1 MIDFITPAIRYIGC
15 DDKDLDLFE
24 SQYATP
30 AGMCYNSYLLTDE
43 KTVIFDTV
51 DPRCETE
58 WLAKVHNALQGR
70 TPDYLILHH
79 LEPDHSGALAA
90 ILGQFP
96 TLRVVCSA
104 QAAKYL
110 PQFFEHF
117 DTSRIIVVKEGDT
130 LSTGHHTLRFIQA
143 TFVHWPEVIM
153 TFCPEAGVLFSADG
167 FGKFGTYDADAD
179 DWACEARRYYFNI
192 CGKYG
197 AQVQRVLEKVELLPT
212 PPTTICPLHGPILQG
227 EAMVEAMKL
236 YHTWA
241 NYEVESPGIFIAHA
255 SIHGGTAK
263 AAEFLREKLL
273 ATGCPKVAIAD
284 LCREDMAEAIEDA
297 FRYGT
302 LVCCASSYDGD
313 VFPPM
318 HCFLHKLTL
327 KGYQKRRIALLENG
341 TWAPSAAR
349 AMKEIIAKMK
359 DIDLVEPV
367 ITIRSRM
374 KQGDIP
380 SFDRLVKEL
389 VTECPRTIL

>member
-15 DDKDLDLFE
+15 DDADLPLFE
-24 SQYATP
+24 SQYETP
-30 AGMCYNSYLLTDE
+30 AGMCYNSYVLSDD
-43 KTVIFDTV
+43 KTVLFDTV
-51 DPRCETE
+51 DPRCGAE
-58 WLAKVHNALQGR
+58 WLAKVEDALQGR

-79 LEPDHSGALAA
+79 LEPDHSGSIESVLERY
-90 ILGQFP
+90 P
-96 TLRVVCSA
+96 SLRVVCSA

-117 DTSRIIVVKEGDT
+117 DTTRIQVVKEGDT
-130 LSTGHHTLRFIQA
+130 LHTGHHTLQFIQA

-153 TFCPEAGVLFSADG
+153 TFCPEAGILFSADG
-167 FGKFGTYDADAD
+167 FGKFGVYDADAD

-197 AQVQRVLEKVELLPT
+197 VQVQHVLEKVAQLPT
-212 PPTTICPLHGPILQG
+212 APTTICPLHGPVLQG
-227 EAMVEAMKL
+227 EALDEALRL
-236 YHTWA
+236 YHIWA
-241 NYEVESPGIFIAHA
+241 HYEVETPGIFIAHA

-263 AAEFLREKLL
+263 AAECLRTKLL
-273 ATGCPKVAIAD
+273 EAGCPKVAIAD

-318 HCFLHKLTL
+318 HYFLHKLSI
-327 KGYQKRRIALLENG
+327 KGYQRRRIALLENG

-349 AMKEIIAKMK
+349 AMKEIIGKMK
-359 DIDLVEPV
+359 DIELIDPV
-367 ITIRSRM
+367 VTIRSRM
-374 KQGDIP
+374 KQEDMP
-380 SFDRLVKEL
+380 SFDRLVKALIAE
-389 VTECPRTIL
+389 